1 MLGEKRASLQCP
13 FVKCGRN
20 WVWVCVGHDVSAE
33 SFAKCLLIFRLCPA
47 VTTLGAQFLPNFIY
61 FGRCKHWW
69 LYFEL
74 PFLDKVNNIFNH
86 FSLANILPFFCWHWV
101 IIIVFFSSDCDLN
114 ILPTFC
120 CICGQ
125 FMPIFV
131 AFRFCYNLFY
141 CWILLESYHSNFFSH
156 SNVISLLRLYY
167 NRDVFVY

>member
-1 MLGEKRASLQCP
+1 MSGEKRASLQCP

-33 SFAKCLLIFRLCPA
+33 SLAKCLLIFRLCPA

-61 FGRCKHWW
+61 FGRCKHW
-69 LYFEL
+69 
-74 PFLDKVNNIFNH
+74 
-86 FSLANILPFFCWHWV
+86 FFCWHWV

-141 CWILLESYHSNFFSH
+141 CWILLESYHSIFFSH
-156 SNVISLLRLYY
+156 YSNVISLLHLYY
-167 NRDVFVY
+167 NRGVFVY